1 MRNPDHA
8 GNVAD
13 RRMPSVLAARAAAFY
28 ALWIVL
34 IGVAPADL
42 AAGVLAAGAAAWV
55 SVVLLPPSPR
65 RRRWGNALALVPY
78 FLWKSLVA
86 GVDVARRALAP
97 RVRVNPGFLAYP
109 TRLPRGADRNAF
121 ATFTSLMPGTVP
133 CADEDG
139 SLIYHCLDGGAAVAD
154 ELAADEARLGGPSA
168 GAGDG

>member
-1 MRNPDHA
+1 MQD
-8 GNVAD
+8 AD
-13 RRMPSVLAARAAAFY
+13 RAGTVAARRARSVLFARAVAFY

-34 IGVAPADL
+34 IGTAPADL
-42 AAGVLAAGAAAWV
+42 AAGVLAAGAATWV
-55 SVVLLPPSPR
+55 SVALSPPSSR
-65 RRRWGNALALVPY
+65 RIRWGNTLALVPY

-133 CADEDG
+133 CADEQG
-139 SLIYHCLDGGAAVAD
+139 RLIYHCLDGGAAVAD
-154 ELAADEARLGGPSA
+154 ELAADEARLGGTSA

>member
-1 MRNPDHA
+1 MS
-8 GNVAD
+8 
-13 RRMPSVLAARAAAFY
+13 RMPSALAARAAAFY

-34 IGVAPADL
+34 IGTAPGDL
-42 AAGVLAAGAAAWV
+42 AAGVLAAGAAAWT

-65 RRRWGNALALVPY
+65 RRRWGGTFALLPY

-139 SLIYHCLDGGAAVAD
+139 RLIYHCLDGGAAVAD
-154 ELAADEARLGGPSA
+154 ALAADEARLDGTSA
-168 GAGDG
+168 GAADG

>member
-1 MRNPDHA
+1 
-8 GNVAD
+8 
-13 RRMPSVLAARAAAFY
+13 MPSDPSRSAALRPPFALAARALAFY

-34 IGVAPADL
+34 IGAAPADL
-42 AAGVLAAGAAAWV
+42 AVGVLAAGAAAWV
-55 SVVLLPPSPR
+55 SVVLLPASPR
-65 RRRWGNALALVPY
+65 RRRWGNTLALVPY

-97 RVRVNPGFLAYP
+97 RVRIDPGFVGYP

-139 SLIYHCLDGGAAVAD
+139 RLIYHSLDRGTAVAD
-154 ELAADEARLGGPSA
+154 ELAADEARLGGTSA
-168 GAGDG
+168 GAADG

>member
-1 MRNPDHA
+1 VTSA
-8 GNVAD
+8 
-13 RRMPSVLAARAAAFY
+13 LATRAAAFY

-34 IGVAPADL
+34 IGTAPADL

-55 SVVLLPPSPR
+55 SVVLSPPSPR
-65 RRRWGNALALVPY
+65 RRRWGGTLALAHY

-86 GVDVARRALAP
+86 GIDVAWRALAP

-133 CADEDG
+133 CAEEDG
-139 SLIYHCLDGGAAVAD
+139 RLIYHCLDGGAAVAD
-154 ELAADEARLGGPSA
+154 ALAADEARLVGTSA
-168 GAGDG
+168 GAGDD